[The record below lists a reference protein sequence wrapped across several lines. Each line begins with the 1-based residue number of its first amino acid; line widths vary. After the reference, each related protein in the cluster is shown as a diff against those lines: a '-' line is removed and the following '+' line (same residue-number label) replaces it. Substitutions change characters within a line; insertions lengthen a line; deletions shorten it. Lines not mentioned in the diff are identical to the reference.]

1 MATKSLKVPFSTVSL
16 SGIAVVAARSFVFDY
31 KYGVQHGLQYWGT
44 ILISFGAVVVL
55 VAVVGQILA
64 VIANDRPTVK
74 PISRMFDVFTIDF
87 DIGTAPPEVELT
99 AIFREK
105 PNVFLYIAEASRMT
119 LAIVLCLS
127 VAIMIVLYILRGAPI
142 LFLLE
147 LTSILD
153 VVLFGI
159 FTLVMLPGVLTTD
172 FIVTERAAIVRLSA
186 LGIVNR
192 SFALPIEEIEE
203 IQVRKLWSAIWQR
216 LPEARQSANDSAGD

>member
-1 MATKSLKVPFSTVSL
+1 M
-16 SGIAVVAARSFVFDY
+16 
-31 KYGVQHGLQYWGT
+31 
-44 ILISFGAVVVL
+44 VL

-203 IQVRKLWSAIWQR
+203 IQVRNYGPRYGSVYLKRGNPRTIARVIRSAIAPWRSLTWSSPPLVGFFGFRDCNAFVDTILELQAAQR
-216 LPEARQSANDSAGD
+216 RRLAPNAA